1 MKERVPLLTVMQSF
15 AATRRTTN
23 PYLLQLVDSVADS
36 VHTVNFSWSNAL
48 RGRFDVLHLHW
59 PENLCRSPTRWKAW
73 LRRVAF
79 FVLLMRIR
87 WSRRALVRTLH
98 NSQPHEKGG
107 RVEKWLLDLCDRTT
121 TVWIALSA
129 QTAPPVPDARVVVI
143 PHGDY
148 RTWFSGFP
156 HPTAEAGRILYFG
169 LIRPYKG
176 VESLLGAFGS
186 INDPTLTLRIAGKPV
201 EPGLAAQIVAAGRS
215 DERISADLTYIDDA
229 QLAAE
234 VGRSELVVLP
244 YRDLQNSGSLL
255 LALSLDRPVLVP
267 DNDMTRELADEVGQS
282 WIQRYSGRT
291 DRQGPAGRCRGR
303 CSWPPVRRPRPFTSQ
318 LGHCRQ
324 GACRGLPGGCP
335 AVRHEQ
341 APDRGNC
348 RGPGQV
354 GLVAPAEP
362 GRN

>member
-1 MKERVPLLTVMQSF
+1 MLTVMQSF

-23 PYLLQLVDSVADS
+23 PYLLQLVDSVAGS

-73 LRRVAF
+73 LRRGAF
-79 FVLLMRIR
+79 LALLIRIR

-98 NSQPHEKGG
+98 NARPHEAGG
-107 RVEKWLLDLCDRTT
+107 RVEKWLLHLCDRTT

-129 QTAPPVPDARVVVI
+129 QTPAPVPDATVVVI

-148 RTWFSGFP
+148 RQWFSGFP
-156 HPTAEAGRILYFG
+156 RPPAEAGRMLYFG

-176 VESLLGAFGS
+176 VESLLEAFGD
-186 INDPTLTLRIAGKPV
+186 IKDPVLRLRIAGKPV
-201 EPGLAAQIVAAGRS
+201 EPALAAQIVAAGET
-215 DERISADLTYIDDA
+215 DHRISSDLTYIDDA
-229 QLAAE
+229 QLADE

-267 DNDMTRELADEVGQS
+267 DNVMTRELADEVGHS
-282 WIQRYSGRT
+282 WVLRYAGSLTAQDLQNAIASVARAN
-291 DRQGPAGRCRGR
+291 PAGPPDLALRSWVIAGKAHVAAYEEAARRSATGGR
-303 CSWPPVRRPRPFTSQ
+303 RRRRRSGKSDAPQ
-318 LGHCRQ
+318 
-324 GACRGLPGGCP
+324 
-335 AVRHEQ
+335 AVATKRS
-341 APDRGNC
+341 
-348 RGPGQV
+348 
-354 GLVAPAEP
+354 
-362 GRN
+362 